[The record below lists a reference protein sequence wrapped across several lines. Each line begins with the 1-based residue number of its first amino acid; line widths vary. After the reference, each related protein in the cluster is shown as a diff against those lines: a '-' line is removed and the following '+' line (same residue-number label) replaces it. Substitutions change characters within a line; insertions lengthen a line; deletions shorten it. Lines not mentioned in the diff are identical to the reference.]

1 MSTAAPRSLS
11 TLNLP
16 ERLHDYLDMCLRVI
30 TCTHGTLRE
39 RNEQRAIGVVE
50 ALQYLKEINR
60 AEGDVLRGMIE
71 GAAQAAA
78 PVTLEACA

>member
-1 MSTAAPRSLS
+1 MATPAPLPLS
-11 TLNLP
+11 ALNLP

-30 TCTHGTLRE
+30 THTQGALRD

-50 ALQYLKEINR
+50 ALQYLKTINR

-71 GAAQAAA
+71 GTAQVARQAVEVRA
-78 PVTLEACA
+78 